1 MEKRGQFTFYRSYFE
16 AIMEIPEEERLGVL
30 AAIIAYGLDG
40 TEPEGLSPIQK
51 AVFIL
56 VRPTLDAG
64 RKKAIGG
71 KRGGDKTQA
80 SRKLAA
86 SMAQASCKHAASK
99 KEEEKEKENEIE
111 IENECY
117 GAASAAFEEFWNLY
131 PVKLEK
137 QDARKAWDEGI
148 SQKDVGFVMDGLAR
162 WRQSGQ
168 WTSDGGRFV
177 PRAAKWLRGRHFENP
192 PEAAA
197 PCGALGQLGQAELEA
212 IELVM
217 KEELR

>member
-64 RKKAIGG
+64 RRKAAGGAKSKKPI
-71 KRGGDKTQA
+71 RSDKDTGN
-80 SRKLAA
+80 K
-86 SMAQASCKHAASK
+86 KK
-99 KEEEKEKENEIE
+99 KEEEKEKEIE

-148 SQKDVGFVMDGLAR
+148 AQKDVGFVMDGLAR

-168 WTSDGGRFV
+168 WLSDGGRFV